1 MVRINVKVGPKG
13 QIVIPKV
20 FRNEYNISP
29 GDEIVLRENNQN
41 LVIEKKED
49 PIVEME
55 KLAKS
60 INYNKKIDM
69 HAIEEE
75 YEERWKKIRHTT

>member
-49 PIVEME
+49 PIAEME